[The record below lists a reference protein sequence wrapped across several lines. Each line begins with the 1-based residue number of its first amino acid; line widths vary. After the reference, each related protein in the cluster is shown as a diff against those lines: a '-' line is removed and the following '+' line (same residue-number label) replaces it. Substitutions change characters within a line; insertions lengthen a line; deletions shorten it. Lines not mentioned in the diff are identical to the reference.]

1 MIRLKLQKLNNFLPE
16 TYKPFFVLSKMSI
29 AVIAGLGNP
38 GLKYRNTRHNIGF
51 LIVDSLAQSFG
62 TKWEAENRFKA
73 KTASVVYQSHKLL
86 LIKPQTFMNESG
98 RSLKAVLQYKKLPA
112 TELMIIYD
120 DITLELGRPKLS
132 VGGSAGGHNGIIDIL
147 SKIEPG
153 FLRYRIG
160 IGSKPHKE
168 ISLADYVLSKFSLN
182 EQKFLAGQIPMYL
195 EHFQLIVDKG
205 PVLAMNLINQRTA
218 STHERNNK

>member
-1 MIRLKLQKLNNFLPE
+1 
-16 TYKPFFVLSKMSI
+16 MSI

-51 LIVDSLAQSFG
+51 SIVNSLAESFAANWK
-62 TKWEAENRFKA
+62 TEKQFQA
-73 KTASVVYQSHKLL
+73 KTASVVYRDQSLL
-86 LIKPQTFMNESG
+86 LVKPQTFMNESG
-98 RSLKAVLQYKKLPA
+98 RSLKAVLQYRKLPA
-112 TELMIIYD
+112 DSLLIVHD

-132 VGGSAGGHNGIIDIL
+132 AGGSAGGHNGIADIL
-147 SKIEPG
+147 SQIEPG

-168 ISLADYVLSKFSLN
+168 ISLADYVLSKFSSY
-182 EQKFLAGQIPMYL
+182 EQKILADQIPIYL
-195 EHFQLIVDKG
+195 EHLRLIIDKG
-205 PVLAMNLINQRTA
+205 PVLSMNLINQRTA